1 MAHNDPIWP
10 QYGPNMA
17 RICFSV
23 LCFFFCAHV
32 AFFQWLQFQVVCVVG
47 GQRCAAFFLLLC
59 FFVCFM
65 RPFCFFV
72 CFMRPFCFFV
82 CLMHALC
89 FLPAALDPQVV
100 WLEVRCVRAS
110 RVKPHDSTS
119 RHPLVASGLPVSTK
133 PCTAP
138 CQSIPTHMCFDD
150 IKKSPSQEKWTSAK
164 LLLNLSAERKFH
176 MLFSFTRFI
185 WVQWHLTSD
194 TSWWLVLCSQV
205 TSEKTEEPAA
215 I

>member
-72 CFMRPFCFFV
+72 C
-82 CLMHALC
+82 LMHALC

-138 CQSIPTHMCFDD
+138 CRRAKAFRPTCASTTL
-150 IKKSPSQEKWTSAK
+150 KKVRR
-164 LLLNLSAERKFH
+164 RKNG
-176 MLFSFTRFI
+176 
-185 WVQWHLTSD
+185 
-194 TSWWLVLCSQV
+194 LVLNCC
-205 TSEKTEEPAA
+205 
-215 I
+215 